1 MDQRGILIVNLNSQ
15 YYPII
20 FIPSPSEKGVSSYKL
35 LSRQIMTGSQL
46 YNKQKFI
53 RAQVGLKASQN
64 RHLIWFPLENLLT
77 WPKPKRRI
85 SSFRAHCPSTFL
97 LSWLPNDHY
106 TPKATYEVSKKSISE
121 PQDLLSTK
129 CFSCCFSSGL
139 FCLGRRCLHPGE
151 NSFYKNFSLESAF
164 RICKEK
170 VLAVIKREI
179 NAILSHLSS
188 TDNSNLYF

>member
-85 SSFRAHCPSTFL
+85 SSFRAHCPSIFPLTTKWPL
-97 LSWLPNDHY
+97 HSQGNIWSVQ
-106 TPKATYEVSKKSISE
+106 KKVSLN
-121 PQDLLSTK
+121 P
-129 CFSCCFSSGL
+129 
-139 FCLGRRCLHPGE
+139 
-151 NSFYKNFSLESAF
+151 
-164 RICKEK
+164 RICSAQN
-170 VLAVIKREI
+170 VFHA
-179 NAILSHLSS
+179 AFHLGC
-188 TDNSNLYF
+188 FA